1 MLGNNA
7 NFENKKFSLEG
18 LKTQLMSLFMLKT
31 STSTNDDGS
40 SFYKMIYSI
49 LALTV
54 IDNIMSSIPL
64 VIKFVSAYISKNV
77 SEIKILETLVDTT
90 QIKKSSIVVDINL
103 TKSEDYFGDS
113 VLDHI
118 TNGSNIKSILFQNKR
133 FVLNNKDSVLVDEQD
148 QIYFKLLNDTKTTD
162 NSRTSQVIEI
172 FSYKLDMILLRKF
185 VDKITTEYKYKMQ
198 NKLGGKVFYFDELST
213 TGIGSDNTQPK
224 FLVFTMKE
232 FLTNR
237 SFDNVVGRESK
248 AIKKRVNFFKNN
260 KYWYDEKGI
269 PYTLGLLLSG
279 PPGGG
284 KTSTIKCVAN
294 TMNRH
299 IINVKL
305 HDNITKSQMEN
316 LFFNDVIHVSRD
328 GIPERFQI
336 PTDKRIYVFED
347 VDCQNDENNLVL
359 ERKDKRSGDIGKT
372 VDEDVRDVGKFNYT
386 TLSAD
391 SCSLGYGANLIDN
404 KPSTIKTQKNKV
416 ADNSTIENEGHE
428 KLTLSGL
435 LNIMDGILETPGRII
450 IMTSNFPDR
459 LDSALIRPGRIDLKV
474 TFPYCDGLMI
484 IELIEKFYNIS
495 LTEKEKN
502 EINDCK
508 LEQMTPAEVT
518 KTLFE
523 NFDDY
528 CIAIQQIIHM
538 TQTPL
543 VMKLAKG

>member
-1 MLGNNA
+1 MHNNQA
-7 NFENKKFSLEG
+7 NFENKKFSLDG
-18 LKTQLMSLFMLKT
+18 LKTQLLSLFMLKT
-31 STSTNDDGS
+31 STTTNDDGS

-49 LALTV
+49 LTLTV
-54 IDNIMSSIPL
+54 IDNIMSSIPS
-64 VIKFVSAYISKNV
+64 VTKFISAYISKNV
-77 SEIKILETLVDTT
+77 SEIKILESLTDTALT
-90 QIKKSSIVVDINL
+90 KKSSIVVDINL

-118 TNGSNIKSILFQNKR
+118 TNGPNIKSILFQNKR

-148 QIYFKLLNDTKTTD
+148 QIYFKLLNETKTAD
-162 NSRTSQVIEI
+162 HSSTSQVIEI
-172 FSYKLDMILLRKF
+172 FSYKLDMIQLRKF

-198 NKLGGKVFYFDELST
+198 NKLGEKVFYFDELT
-213 TGIGSDNTQPK
+213 TSGTGPDNTQAK

-232 FLTNR
+232 FVTNR

-248 AIKKRVNFFKNN
+248 AIKKRVHFFKNN
-260 KYWYDEKGI
+260 KNWYDEKGI

-294 TMNRH
+294 TMKRH

-305 HDNITKSQMEN
+305 HDNITKSQLEN

-347 VDCQNDENNLVL
+347 VDCQNDKNNLVL
-359 ERKDKRSGDIGKT
+359 DRREKSNEKKGNEGIHGYNYDTAGNPFGTMTNTTDKKPET
-372 VDEDVRDVGKFNYT
+372 V
-386 TLSAD
+386 
-391 SCSLGYGANLIDN
+391 
-404 KPSTIKTQKNKV
+404 KTQINKI
-416 ADNSTIENEGHE
+416 ADNNTVENEQHE

-450 IMTSNFPDR
+450 IMTSNYPEK
-459 LDSALIRPGRIDLKV
+459 LDCALIRPGRIDLKV
-474 TFPYCDGLMI
+474 TFPYCDGMMI

-495 LTEKEKN
+495 LTETEKN

-508 LEQMTPAEVT
+508 LTKMTPAEVT
-518 KTLFE
+518 KILFE

-528 CIAIQQIIHM
+528 NVAIRHLMNFCEQSIK
-538 TQTPL
+538 
-543 VMKLAKG
+543 KLNL